1 MDRAAGELMGL
12 SIKAIAYAVVLA
24 IVIGASLYVA
34 HLYNKAGDFDVL
46 SAEVSA
52 LEVKYGCDKRPAL
65 IERKL
70 GRCLIAR
77 DFDAEKAHRE
87 EIERQ
92 REDAARAQAELDAR
106 QRAVEQLLSGEN
118 EILTSAPA
126 SEDGPVPKVLR
137 DAWARERRRLGV
149 AK

>member
-1 MDRAAGELMGL
+1 M
-12 SIKAIAYAVVLA
+12 SIKVIAYLIATAVIA
-24 IVIGASLYVA
+24 GTSLYVA
-34 HLYNKAGDFDVL
+34 NLYQKAGAFDVL
-46 SAEVSA
+46 SAEVAA
-52 LEVKYGCDKRPAL
+52 LEAKYGCDKRPAL

-87 EIERQ
+87 EVERQ

-106 QRAVEQLLSGEN
+106 QRTVEQLLSGEN

-137 DAWARERRRLGV
+137 DAWARERKRLGV
-149 AK
+149 SK